1 MLPSSPS
8 TSGKTSTAMLEVSG
22 LVTRYGA
29 VEALRGVSLEVREG
43 ELVCLLGA
51 NGAGKSTLLKSI
63 VGLLMPARGR
73 VAFEGRDIT
82 GRAPEAIL
90 RAGIALVPE
99 RRRVFGALTVRD
111 NLLLGGYAQPRPAAE
126 LGHVESLF
134 PVLRIRARQLAGT
147 LSGGEQQ
154 MLAIGRAL
162 MGRPRLLLCDEPSL
176 GLAPLIT
183 REILRL
189 LAELPARGT
198 TVLLV
203 EQNARLALGL
213 ARRAYVLETGTITLE
228 GPAAA
233 LRQNAELKAA
243 YLGGRG

>member
-1 MLPSSPS
+1 
-8 TSGKTSTAMLEVSG
+8 MLEVRDV
-22 LVTRYGA
+22 VTRYGA
-29 VEALRGVSLEVREG
+29 VEALRGVSLDVREG
-43 ELVCLLGA
+43 ELVCLIGA

-63 VGLLMPARGR
+63 VGLLTPARGR
-73 VAFEGRDIT
+73 VVFEGTDIT
-82 GRAPEAIL
+82 GRAPDAML

-111 NLLLGGYAQPRPAAE
+111 NLLLGAYAVPHGTPSALNE
-126 LGHVESLF
+126 VERLF
-134 PVLRIRARQLAGT
+134 PVLRTRAGQLAGT

-176 GLAPLIT
+176 GLAPLVT
-183 REILRL
+183 QEIIKL

-203 EQNARLALGL
+203 EQNARLALRL

-233 LRQNAELKAA
+233 LLENAELKAA
-243 YLGGRG
+243 YLGG

>member
-1 MLPSSPS
+1 
-8 TSGKTSTAMLEVSG
+8 MLEVRDV
-22 LVTRYGA
+22 VTRYGA
-29 VEALRGVSLEVREG
+29 VEALRGVSLDVREG

-63 VGLLMPARGR
+63 VGLLAPARGR
-73 VAFEGRDIT
+73 VVFEGADIT
-82 GRAPEAIL
+82 GRATDAIL

-99 RRRVFGALTVRD
+99 RRRVFGSLTVRD
-111 NLLLGGYAQPRPAAE
+111 NLLLGAYALPRGSTAALE
-126 LGHVESLF
+126 EVERVF
-134 PVLRIRARQLAGT
+134 PVLRVRAGQLAGT

-176 GLAPLIT
+176 GLAPLVT
-183 REILRL
+183 QEIIRL

-203 EQNARLALGL
+203 EQNARLALRI
-213 ARRAYVLETGTITLE
+213 ARRAYVLETGSITLE
-228 GPAAA
+228 GPAGE
-233 LRQNAELKAA
+233 LLDNEELKAA
-243 YLGGRG
+243 YLGG

>member
-1 MLPSSPS
+1 
-8 TSGKTSTAMLEVSG
+8 MLEVRDV
-22 LVTRYGA
+22 VTRYGA
-29 VEALRGVSLEVREG
+29 VEALRGVSLDVRAG

-63 VGLLMPARGR
+63 VGLLRPARGR
-73 VAFEGRDIT
+73 IAFEGADIT
-82 GRAPEAIL
+82 GRAPDAIL
-90 RAGIALVPE
+90 KAGIALVPE

-111 NLLLGGYAQPRPAAE
+111 NLLLGAYAVQRGTPSALE
-126 LGHVESLF
+126 EVERLF
-134 PVLRIRARQLAGT
+134 PVLRARAGQLAGT

-176 GLAPLIT
+176 GLAPLVT
-183 REILRL
+183 QEIIKL

-203 EQNARLALGL
+203 EQNARLALRL
-213 ARRAYVLETGTITLE
+213 AQRAYVLETGTITLE
-228 GPAAA
+228 GPA
-233 LRQNAELKAA
+233 RQLAENAELKAA
-243 YLGGRG
+243 YLGG